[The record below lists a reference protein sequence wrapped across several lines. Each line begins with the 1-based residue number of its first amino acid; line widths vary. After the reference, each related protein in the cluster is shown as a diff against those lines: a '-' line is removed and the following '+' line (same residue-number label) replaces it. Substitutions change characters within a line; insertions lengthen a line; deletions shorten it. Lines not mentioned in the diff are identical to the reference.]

1 MVLAGDV
8 GGTNARLATVELNGR
23 TAQIGRQSRYPSG
36 DYAGLTPIVRAFG
49 NGGPPLPDRA
59 CFAIACPIVGD
70 DCVAPNLPW
79 TVNARTLASEI
90 GIPRTTII
98 NDFVAV
104 GYAVELLG
112 PSDLATLQ
120 QGSGVSQGPIA
131 LIGPGTG
138 LGQGFLLW
146 DGDHYR
152 VFASEGGHGDF
163 APRGKLQADLLRFLT
178 ERFERVSWE
187 RVLSGPGLVNTYQF
201 LLSSGV
207 APEQP
212 TVRAEM
218 EREVP
223 AAVIASHAL
232 AKTDSLSDRAL
243 DLFCEILGA
252 EAGNLALSVIATG
265 GVYIAGGI
273 APRIVDRLKGEA
285 FRTAFRDKGRLSA
298 LLSRIPVHVITNP
311 NVGLLG
317 AAAVA
322 GRLS

>member
-1 MVLAGDV
+1 
-8 GGTNARLATVELNGR
+8 
-23 TAQIGRQSRYPSG
+23 
-36 DYAGLTPIVRAFG
+36 
-49 NGGPPLPDRA
+49 
-59 CFAIACPIVGD
+59 
-70 DCVAPNLPW
+70 
-79 TVNARTLASEI
+79 
-90 GIPRTTII
+90 
-98 NDFVAV
+98 
-104 GYAVELLG
+104 
-112 PSDLATLQ
+112 
-120 QGSGVSQGPIA
+120 
-131 LIGPGTG
+131 

-152 VFASEGGHGDF
+152 VFPSEGGHGDF

-187 RVLSGPGLVNTYQF
+187 RVLSGPGLVTTYQF

-223 AAVIASHAL
+223 AAVIAGHAL

-285 FRTAFRDKGRLSA
+285 FLTAFRDKGRLSA